1 MIKELVKIRNF
12 AKLNK
17 VEINFDGSEIALWA
31 YIGSAGLTCQ
41 NIKPENVQEAVA
53 AIVTCRKHGW
63 KSE

>member
-1 MIKELVKIRNF
+1 MIKELAKIRNF

-17 VEINFDGSEIALWA
+17 VEINFNGSEIALLA
-31 YIGSAGLTCQ
+31 DIGSAELTCK

-53 AIVTCRKHGW
+53 AIVACRKNGW